1 MKGEVVRH
9 FRFCVISIG
18 VLTAFTST
26 AIHAQSS
33 VTLYGSLDEALA
45 WYNNA
50 GGHSLVAMQNGDNA
64 ATYWG
69 LKGKEELGGGLN
81 AIFTLESSFD
91 ITHGSLSGGRL
102 FGHQATVGLSD
113 DAYGTVT
120 MGRQFDP
127 TVDLIQPITAD
138 NFAGPA
144 FTTPGDADN
153 NDNSAW
159 INSSIKYASPT
170 YAGFQYELMYG
181 VGGIAG
187 NTTGGH
193 AYGAAA
199 AYNNGGLTLATGYL
213 FMKNDVNGN
222 GAADLIQN
230 NSVTPLYGATPMF
243 GSRQIFQV
251 AAQYVIGN
259 LTGNIRY
266 SNAQYK
272 PYMNYGAFNRTQTFN
287 VGGAALQYQ
296 FSPELAA
303 ALSYVYTHSSGASSA
318 TYNNFGVNATYAL
331 SKRTSFYAVVAYS
344 HASGTTFSEDGSE
357 IVSAGGTVGDL
368 GPSSSTRSQVATI
381 VGITHK
387 F

>member
-1 MKGEVVRH
+1 MSN
-9 FRFCVISIG
+9 FRYRAIFIG
-18 VLTAFTST
+18 VLIASTS
-26 AIHAQSS
+26 AAVHAQSS
-33 VTLYGSLDEALA
+33 VTLYGSLDEAA
-45 WYNNA
+45 AYYNNT

-64 ATYWG
+64 STYWG

-91 ITHGSLSGGRL
+91 ITHGTLSNNRI
-102 FGHQATVGLSD
+102 FAHQATVGLSD
-113 DAYGTVT
+113 DAYGTLT

-127 TVDLIQPITAD
+127 TVDLIQPITGD

-199 AYNNGGLTLATGYL
+199 SYNNGGLTLATGYL
-213 FMKNDVNGN
+213 FTKNDVNGN
-222 GAADLIQN
+222 GAADLTQD
-230 NSVTPLYGATPMF
+230 NSVTPLFGAVPMF
-243 GSRQIFQV
+243 GSRQIVQV
-251 AAQYVIGN
+251 AAQYVIGS
-259 LTGNIRY
+259 LTANIRY

-272 PYMNYGAFNRTQTFN
+272 PYTDYGAFNRTETYN

-296 FSPELAA
+296 FNPEFSA
-303 ALSYVYTHSSGASSA
+303 ALNYVYTHSSGASSA
-318 TYNNFGVNATYAL
+318 TYNNFGVNATYSL
-331 SKRTSFYAVVAYS
+331 SKRTSFYADVAYS
-344 HASGTTFSEDGSE
+344 HASGTTFSEDGSA
-357 IVSAGGTVGDL
+357 IVAAGGTVGDL
-368 GPSSSTRSQVATI
+368 AASSSTRSQVVTI